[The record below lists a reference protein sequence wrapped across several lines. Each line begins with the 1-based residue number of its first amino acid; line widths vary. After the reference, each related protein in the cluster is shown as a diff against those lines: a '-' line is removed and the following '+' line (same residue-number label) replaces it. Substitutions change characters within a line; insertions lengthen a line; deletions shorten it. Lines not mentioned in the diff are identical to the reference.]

1 MDRWT
6 LRFLC
11 ISLCTFCDAILLDV
25 GAPRTGTQS
34 MYTAFRILG
43 LNPLHSGYHPHT
55 SRPPVCKYVLG
66 DGGLENVLAL
76 LNGFDVAMD
85 EPFMLIYEEVL
96 AAFPDAKFILT
107 IKEKE
112 SWYQNYWELLQE
124 MQADAAI
131 VVKNDSSK
139 EPDCVLFA
147 LIDWWFRKRSIIG
160 SP

>member
-1 MDRWT
+1 MIETINVFWT
-6 LRFLC
+6 
-11 ISLCTFCDAILLDV
+11 
-25 GAPRTGTQS
+25 
-34 MYTAFRILG
+34 
-43 LNPLHSGYHPHT
+43 
-55 SRPPVCKYVLG
+55 
-66 DGGLENVLAL
+66 
-76 LNGFDVAMD
+76 
-85 EPFMLIYEEVL
+85 EVL